1 MHYVLVHMY
10 SLITLFP
17 VDLLWIPVSIP
28 QAALVVAHVLL
39 SFLALW
45 PIVVLMHVNIVILLM
60 SLSSPSLS
68 PFSLSLPLSLS
79 PFPLSPPLS
88 PFLGDRV
95 AIEPGVPCR
104 TCSYC
109 KSGRYNLCPDMQF
122 CATPPVNGSL
132 ANYYVHAAD
141 FCYK

>member
-1 MHYVLVHMY
+1 MNSSIHSPSCSRSSTRFTIIPCPLTYCCVNACQYCDTVNE
-10 SLITLFP
+10 SLFP
-17 VDLLWIPVSIP
+17 FPLSLL
-28 QAALVVAHVLL
+28 
-39 SFLALW
+39 
-45 PIVVLMHVNIVILLM
+45 
-60 SLSSPSLS
+60 
-68 PFSLSLPLSLS
+68 SLSLPLSLS

>member
-1 MHYVLVHMY
+1 
-10 SLITLFP
+10 
-17 VDLLWIPVSIP
+17 
-28 QAALVVAHVLL
+28 
-39 SFLALW
+39 
-45 PIVVLMHVNIVILLM
+45 M

-68 PFSLSLPLSLS
+68 PFPPSLSLP
-79 PFPLSPPLS
+79 

>member
-28 QAALVVAHVLL
+28 QAALVVAHILL

-60 SLSSPSLS
+60 SLSFP
-68 PFSLSLPLSLS
+68 SLS
-79 PFPLSPPLS
+79 PFPLSPSLS